1 MLSLYSYKYCH
12 FFHKV
17 NNYRQPHKL
26 MKHPCKH
33 LNKIYNKCLCLSVI
47 HQKPLGQQ
55 LLPMAYVKQKMRKPD
70 HLTWD
75 QFLAILNREFKSQQD
90 TKIANMT
97 SALRQKKAWDKAN
110 AIIAEQNAQKERDR
124 LQKIADEQKKKDDEE
139 KERKLKEEQERV
151 EREKKREE
159 EKKQREKE
167 EREQKEKQERAQQE
181 AEQMAKKLIPS
192 FFDNDNEEVPVEDLN
207 LSALSAGRGSGID
220 FDSIVNLQER
230 TVDVNQRNF
239 DIATTLGKNLKE
251 VSSALL
257 DPDVMYA
264 LKHLKEIGIELRQ
277 YHEKEDSS
285 SAKPVQRML
294 DLSHPVNQPNS
305 AGPTQ
310 MLSPLHIKT
319 EKDDAVPIN
328 TPSFPVRSPPQKLFI
343 GMKRCTSDT
352 FTDAVSTKKRRG
364 GGTPGRGRVT
374 SPAHTPVRHT
384 RNIDECIAQADAK
397 SRNAEIGNKFLRSK
411 KVTPANGSIVFHAV
425 LDKNREIIEFPFTPL
440 SFYRILAHYSPDMAF
455 VPEDER
461 PFKLKTKLLN
471 FVMQN
476 IEHTKVTNVTITQ
489 LRHNNIQN
497 KIKSAST

>member
-1 MLSLYSYKYCH
+1 M
-12 FFHKV
+12 
-17 NNYRQPHKL
+17 
-26 MKHPCKH
+26 
-33 LNKIYNKCLCLSVI
+33 NKIFYKCLCLSVI
-47 HQKPLGQQ
+47 HRKPLGEQ

-90 TKIANMT
+90 TKIANMA
-97 SALRQKKAWDKAN
+97 SAVRQKKAWEKAN

-124 LQKIADEQKKKDDEE
+124 LQRIADEQKRKDDEE
-139 KERKLKEEQERV
+139 RKRKEEEERKRKEEEERKRKEEEERV
-151 EREKKREE
+151 EREKKREQE
-159 EKKQREKE
+159 EKKQRDKE

-181 AEQMAKKLIPS
+181 AEEMAKKLIPS
-192 FFDNDNEEVPVEDLN
+192 FFDNDNGDSPVDELN
-207 LSALSAGRGSGID
+207 ISALSAGRGSGID
-220 FDSIVNLQER
+220 FDSLVNLQER

-239 DIATTLGKNLKE
+239 DIATTLGKNLQE

-257 DPDVMYA
+257 DPDVTYA
-264 LKHLKEIGIELRQ
+264 LKHLKQIGIELRK
-277 YHEKEDSS
+277 YNEKEDSS
-285 SAKPVQRML
+285 SQKPVHRML
-294 DLSHPVNQPNS
+294 DMGHLGNEPNS

-310 MLSPLHIKT
+310 MLSPLQIKT
-319 EKDDAVPIN
+319 EKEDAVPVN
-328 TPSFPVRSPPQKLFI
+328 TPSFPASSPPPTQRLFT

-352 FTDAVSTKKRRG
+352 FTDAVSTKKPRR
-364 GGTPGRGRVT
+364 GGTPGRGRVA

-397 SRNAEIGNKFLRSK
+397 SKNAEIGNKFLRSK
-411 KVTPANGSIVFHAV
+411 KVTPANGSIVFDAV
-425 LDKNREIIEFPFTPL
+425 RDQKREIIEFPFTPL

-461 PFKLKTKLLN
+461 PFKLKTKLLT

-476 IEHTKVTNVTITQ
+476 IEYTKVTNVTITQ
-489 LRHNNIQN
+489 LRHKNIQN